1 MPRWTYVLFVILGL
15 AIGMAPGL
23 GLIAGVAIYWESRKG
38 NEGSIWAKPLGL
50 GALVSGITVTIVIL
64 IGKIIMTS

>member
-1 MPRWTYVLFVILGL
+1 
-15 AIGMAPGL
+15 MAPGL